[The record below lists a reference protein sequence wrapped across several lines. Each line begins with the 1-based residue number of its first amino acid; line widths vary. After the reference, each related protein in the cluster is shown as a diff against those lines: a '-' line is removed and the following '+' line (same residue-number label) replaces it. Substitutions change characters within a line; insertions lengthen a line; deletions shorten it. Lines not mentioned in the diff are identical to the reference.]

1 METARDKQTV
11 RLWNSSFILVF
22 IFSILCQINMGM
34 SNIVLPLFVINGL
47 GYSNAQSGL
56 LGTMFTIASMVCR
69 FFAGNMTDR
78 YGRRVIM
85 IIGALFIGMALL
97 ALGFSSSFAVILIF
111 KFMQGIGHSLNSTAS
126 NAAAADVLPKK
137 RLGEGIG
144 YYGLNTT
151 LTGAVAPSLALV
163 LMGIAISGGQTQNY
177 RLPLFTAGGIGLM
190 AALLAALLGYKHGL
204 AKKAA
209 PKNTEK
215 FDLHNYIEKR
225 GLRPAILQAFQAM
238 SLGAAVFMIVFA
250 NSRGFKSIGVY
261 YLISAGCTMLTR
273 ILIGKRIDRVKPG
286 HIVLP
291 PLILIIMSY
300 VYLAL
305 TLSETAFIVNGVIG
319 GIFNAILAPTF
330 NSLCLKLSPAN
341 RSGAASATYWLCFDV
356 GMAFG
361 QIFFGLLIDAGG
373 FFLCFISAA
382 GFMTVFAVIAAV
394 FLRPLKPIA
403 EIVSPGG

>member
-1 METARDKQTV
+1 METAHNSQAA
-11 RLWNSSFILVF
+11 RLWNGSFILVF

-56 LGTMFTIASMVCR
+56 LGTMFTIASMACR

-78 YGRRVIM
+78 YGRRLIM

-97 ALGFSSSFAVILIF
+97 ALGFSSSFAIILIF

-126 NAAAADVLPKK
+126 NAAAADVLPKE

-144 YYGLNTT
+144 YYGLNAT

-177 RLPLFTAGGIGLM
+177 RLPLLAAGGIGLLA
-190 AALLAALLGYKHGL
+190 AALAVMLGYKHGL
-204 AKKAA
+204 AKAV
-209 PKNTEK
+209 PKSTGK
-215 FDLHNYIEKR
+215 FDIHHYIERR
-225 GLRPAILQAFQAM
+225 GLRPAILQAFQSM

-250 NSRGFKSIGVY
+250 NARGFKSIGIY
-261 YLISAGCTMLTR
+261 YLLSAGCTLITR
-273 ILIGKRIDRVKPG
+273 ILIGKKIDRVKP
-286 HIVLP
+286 VRVVMP

-319 GIFNAILAPTF
+319 GIFNAISAPAF

-361 QIFFGLLIDAGG
+361 QIFFGLLIDVGG

-382 GFMTVFAVIAAV
+382 GFMAVFTVIAAV

-403 EIVSPGG
+403 EIVSPDG